1 MVGRK
6 VLHYQ
11 FLEKLGAGGM
21 GEIYK
26 AQDTRLNRFVAIKV
40 LTTAAAGDP
49 ERRRRFIQE
58 AQAASALNHPNI
70 ITIHDIVSEGDSE
83 FMVMEFVSGKTLVDL
98 IPKGGLR
105 VPQALKFAVQ
115 MTDAL

>member
-1 MVGRK
+1 MVGRT

-40 LTTAAAGDP
+40 LIHAATAIRNAAAAIHPGS
-49 ERRRRFIQE
+49 
-58 AQAASALNHPNI
+58 ASRLRAESSSTSSPF
-70 ITIHDIVSEGDSE
+70 TTSC
-83 FMVMEFVSGKTLVDL
+83 
-98 IPKGGLR
+98 PKATR
-105 VPQALKFAVQ
+105 NSW
-115 MTDAL
+115 

>member
-1 MVGRK
+1 MIGRTIS
-6 VLHYQ
+6 HYTV
-11 FLEKLGAGGM
+11 LEKLGAGGM

-26 AQDTRLNRFVAIKV
+26 AQDTKLNRFVAIKV
-40 LTTAAAGDP
+40 LSTASSGDP

-70 ITIHDIVSEGDSE
+70 ITIHDILSEGDAE
-83 FMVMEFVSGKTLVDL
+83 FMVMEYVTGKTMVDL

-105 VPQALKFAVQ
+105 VPQ
-115 MTDAL
+115 